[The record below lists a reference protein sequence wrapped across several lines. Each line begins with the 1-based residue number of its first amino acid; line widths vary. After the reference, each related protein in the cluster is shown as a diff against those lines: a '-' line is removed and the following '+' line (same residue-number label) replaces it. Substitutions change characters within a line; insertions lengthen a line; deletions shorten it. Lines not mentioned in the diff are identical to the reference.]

1 MAQALQIAQEV
12 KDKIRDVEDFPK
24 PGIIFKDITTALKDA
39 ETLKKMVDF
48 LCENFKGEKIDYIIG
63 LESRGFIFGVP
74 VAYNL
79 DAGFIPIR
87 KPNKLPAKTIS
98 ESYEL
103 EYGTDTLEIHE
114 DAIKKGDRVL
124 IVDDLLAT
132 GGTAAAACNLVT
144 KTGAEI
150 VGCAFIIELNFLNG
164 RNKLPKDCKVL
175 SMIEY

>member
-1 MAQALQIAQEV
+1 MSTQIAQEV
-12 KDKIRDVEDFPK
+12 KSMIRDVADFPK
-24 PGIIFKDITTALKDA
+24 PGILFKDITTALKDS

-48 LCENFKGEKIDYIIG
+48 ICENFKEEKIDYIIG

-74 VAYNL
+74 VAYKL

-87 KPNKLPAKTIS
+87 KPNKLPAKTIK
-98 ESYEL
+98 ESYTL
-103 EYGTDTLEIHE
+103 EYGTDTIEMHE
-114 DAIKKGDRVL
+114 DALKKGDRVL

-150 VGCAFIIELNFLNG
+150 LGCAFVIELNDLKG
-164 RNKLPKDCKVL
+164 RDKLPKNCKVL
-175 SMIEY
+175 SMIQY